1 MLTYTVGCIAQLMS
15 KCMFL
20 YSIHVVINIK
30 QVDSIQD
37 KFVCY
42 EFCCIFVI
50 KITNMISKSC
60 KYAIRAAIYLASKTD
75 EDIKLSAKEVANDIE
90 APEAFIG
97 KILQLLRK
105 HRIIS
110 SLKGPYGGFFCEEHQ
125 LSIPII
131 NVVNAIDGLAVF
143 NECVLGLNE
152 CSAEHPCPMH
162 HQYIDSRDKML
173 KSFEETTI
181 GDLATNLKLGSVFIT
196 NI

>member
-1 MLTYTVGCIAQLMS
+1 MC
-15 KCMFL
+15 L
-20 YSIHVVINIK
+20 YSIHLVINIK

-131 NVVNAIDGLAVF
+131 NIVNAVDGLAVF
-143 NECVLGLNE
+143 NECVLGLKE

-162 HQYIDSRDKML
+162 HQYIETRDKML